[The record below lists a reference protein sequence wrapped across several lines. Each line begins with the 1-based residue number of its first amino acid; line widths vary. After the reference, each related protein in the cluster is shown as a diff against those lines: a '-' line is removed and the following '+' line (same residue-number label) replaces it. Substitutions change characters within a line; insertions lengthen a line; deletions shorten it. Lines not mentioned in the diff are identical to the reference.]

1 MRWHRKKLIAVLL
14 MAVLLLSLGV
24 TACAGS
30 KGSGEEK
37 NTDTDVIT
45 VTAAPA
51 AGEAD
56 SGNKKASGISGSGAA
71 VEVEED
77 GEYTSKE
84 EVALYLHTYGHL
96 PSNFITKQEAGDLGW
111 RGGSLKD
118 YAPGKSIGG
127 SRFGNYEGQLPE
139 KTGRQYYECDID
151 YTGGKRGA
159 KRIIWS
165 DDGLI
170 FYTDDHY
177 KTFEQLY

>member
-1 MRWHRKKLIAVLL
+1 M
-14 MAVLLLSLGV
+14 
-24 TACAGS
+24 
-30 KGSGEEK
+30 
-37 NTDTDVIT
+37 
-45 VTAAPA
+45 TAAPA